1 MWGNNGVDWM
11 KRRTKVHSRPIHV
24 NVPVNL
30 LERFDQELGFK
41 ESRSKLICQLMEEHL
56 GLPPVTLGNATLSQL
71 IRYLV
76 KHDAIDETLKSL
88 LLQVLTNAS

>member
-1 MWGNNGVDWM
+1 
-11 KRRTKVHSRPIHV
+11 
-24 NVPVNL
+24 
-30 LERFDQELGFK
+30 
-41 ESRSKLICQLMEEHL
+41 MEEHL